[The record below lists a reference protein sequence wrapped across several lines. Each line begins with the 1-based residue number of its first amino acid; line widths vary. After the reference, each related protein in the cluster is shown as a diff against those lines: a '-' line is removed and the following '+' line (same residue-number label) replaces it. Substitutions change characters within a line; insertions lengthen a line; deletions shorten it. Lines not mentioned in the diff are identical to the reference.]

1 MKSKQEIF
9 SAKLSELEEE
19 YVRLQNR
26 IRLFQE
32 KDERQILEELGRLA
46 SAQTGV
52 PARCAVKVGKAPAA
66 PAAAAPAQAAEHDKL
81 DDLLAFS
88 RQFDNIIIQE

>member
-1 MKSKQEIF
+1 MDIGKYRALLRTVEMGNITR
-9 SAKLSELEEE
+9 AA
-19 YVRLQNR
+19 
-26 IRLFQE
+26 
-32 KDERQILEELGRLA
+32 EELGRLA

>member
-1 MKSKQEIF
+1 MYKRQ
-9 SAKLSELEEE
+9 LTLW
-19 YVRLQNR
+19 V
-26 IRLFQE
+26 
-32 KDERQILEELGRLA
+32 KDEFTKSMVGGASILEELGRLA

>member
-1 MKSKQEIF
+1 MTYLAHIAGDGRKQTE
-9 SAKLSELEEE
+9 AEHLNGTAE
-19 YVRLQNR
+19 RCA
-26 IRLFQE
+26 LFAAPFGA
-32 KDERQILEELGRLA
+32 EELGRLA

>member
-1 MKSKQEIF
+1 MVQGR
-9 SAKLSELEEE
+9 LEDG
-19 YVRLQNR
+19 VLT
-26 IRLFQE
+26 LWV
-32 KDERQILEELGRLA
+32 KDEFTKSMVGGASILAELGRLA